1 MVQEEWLAFYSS
13 NTKYSSQPMVCTIKE
28 FLSLVEKLLLI
39 GNVLTE
45 LAMYN
50 INTRSNI
57 LMKCSKAKI
66 KNKLQDGVWHRYCGK
81 KAK

>member
-13 NTKYSSQPMVCTIKE
+13 NTKIQLTTHGLHYQRIPPPCAKVTLDWKC
-28 FLSLVEKLLLI
+28 
-39 GNVLTE
+39 LTE
-45 LAMYN
+45 LATYN

-66 KNKLQDGVWHRYCGK
+66 KNKLQDGVWHI
-81 KAK
+81 